1 MTADLLA
8 IGMKFDTWQDAVE
21 AAIASNRLS
30 VTGEVRG
37 GQLIQYA
44 DSSGA
49 QINILAV
56 EPFATFAG
64 FEALSMC
71 FAHISMITDVV
82 ALAQII
88 DYHEQ
93 EVALVT
99 LNLAQGPLL
108 VDQPEQRWQQLSL
121 TALASGA
128 KVFDGEAEVS
138 YRSPGAE
145 MVTNGDGSAVPDA
158 AFEFRARVLTAGYRT
173 NALTQERFI
182 HVTVDGAFPFDICLP
197 DSDTLP
203 ERNQIIEG
211 YGVLV
216 GSIAAPQGCGGGGCG
231 SGGCGCGGH

>member
-1 MTADLLA
+1 MTADLLS

-21 AAIASNRLS
+21 AAIASNGLS
-30 VTGEVRG
+30 VTGEIRG

-44 DSSGA
+44 DTSGA

-56 EPFATFAG
+56 EPFATYAG
-64 FEALSMC
+64 FDSVTMC

-108 VDQPEQRWQQLSL
+108 ADQPEQRWQQLSL
-121 TALASGA
+121 TALASSA
-128 KVFDGEAEVS
+128 KVYDGDDES
-138 YRSPGAE
+138 FYRSPGADL
-145 MVTNGDGSAVPDA
+145 VAQGSGAQVPDA
-158 AFEFRARVLTAGYRT
+158 AFEFRARVLSSGYRT
-173 NALTQERFI
+173 NALTNERFI
-182 HVTVDGAFPFDICLP
+182 HVTVDGAFPFDVCLP

-203 ERNQIIEG
+203 ERNSMIEG
-211 YGVLV
+211 FGVLT
-216 GSIAAPQGCGGGGCG
+216 GSIAAPQGCGGGCG